1 MVKAEIFGPHNY
13 DSCVNRV
20 NRLTGILLIFHP
32 GCGHCVQMRP
42 EWDKMKQRL
51 SASTR
56 VMEIDG
62 SEMSSH
68 PKLSASPAA
77 STLEG
82 FPRITRMENGK
93 VAEEF
98 KGPRV
103 AEELKK
109 FAEKGKKG
117 IKRKRTNL
125 NLSKKVKSKRATKKR
140 KN

>member
-1 MVKAEIFGPHNY
+1 MVKAEIFSPRNY
-13 DSCVNRV
+13 DSCANRV

-51 SASTR
+51 SPSTR

-77 STLEG
+77 SGLEG
-82 FPRITRMENGK
+82 FPRITRMENGR
-93 VAEEF
+93 VVEEF
-98 KGPRV
+98 KGQRV
-103 AEELKK
+103 ADELKK
-109 FAEKGKKG
+109 FAEKGSRV
-117 IKRKRTNL
+117 KRKRTNL
-125 NLSKKVKSKRATKKR
+125 NLSKKRKSKRATKKR

>member
-13 DSCVNRV
+13 DSCVNKV

-42 EWDKMKQRL
+42 EWDKMKKSL

-68 PKLSASPAA
+68 PQLSASPAP
-77 STLEG
+77 SKVVG
-82 FPRITRMENGK
+82 FPYITRVENGK
-93 VAEEF
+93 VVEEF

-103 AEELKK
+103 SEELKK
-109 FAEKGKKG
+109 FAEKGEKRG
-117 IKRKRTNL
+117 IKRKRTKL
-125 NLSKKVKSKRATKKR
+125 NLSKKKPRRGTKKR

>member
-1 MVKAEIFGPHNY
+1 MVKAEIFGPRNY

-42 EWDKMKQRL
+42 EWEKMKQRL

-68 PKLSASPAA
+68 PKLSASPA
-77 STLEG
+77 SSGLEG
-82 FPRITRMENGK
+82 FPRITRMVNGR
-93 VAEEF
+93 VTEEF
-98 KGPRV
+98 NGPRV

-109 FAEKGKKG
+109 FAEKGKV

-125 NLSKKVKSKRATKKR
+125 NLSKKKKSKRATKKR